1 MAEEG
6 TCSSSG
12 GLGLATFYPRV
23 IGIGSA
29 RKTLP
34 DDFGVAGQGKML
46 DSHVL
51 GAGVSLKET
60 SGAVVAVS
68 EFPLEG
74 FKKSGTLPFG
84 SFSSP

>member
-1 MAEEG
+1 M
-6 TCSSSG
+6 
-12 GLGLATFYPRV
+12 
-23 IGIGSA
+23 
-29 RKTLP
+29 
-34 DDFGVAGQGKML
+34 AGQGKML